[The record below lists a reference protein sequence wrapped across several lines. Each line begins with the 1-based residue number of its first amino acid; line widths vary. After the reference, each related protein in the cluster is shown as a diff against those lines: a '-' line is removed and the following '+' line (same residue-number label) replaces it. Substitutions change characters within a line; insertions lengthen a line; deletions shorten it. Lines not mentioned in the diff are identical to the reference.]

1 MSDFKNAVTLKTGL
15 TVRQGRWKCHRS
27 IECIWL
33 PIDIL

>member
-1 MSDFKNAVTLKTGL
+1 MFDFKNAVTFKTELG
-15 TVRQGRWKCHRS
+15 VRQSHWKCHRS